1 MNLMDYFSENDFI
14 FRKSQLFFMKS
25 GFYSCLNFLDDGD
38 LCYNH
43 QASIVN

>member
-1 MNLMDYFSENDFI
+1 MNLMDYFFENDFI

-43 QASIVN
+43 QAFIVN